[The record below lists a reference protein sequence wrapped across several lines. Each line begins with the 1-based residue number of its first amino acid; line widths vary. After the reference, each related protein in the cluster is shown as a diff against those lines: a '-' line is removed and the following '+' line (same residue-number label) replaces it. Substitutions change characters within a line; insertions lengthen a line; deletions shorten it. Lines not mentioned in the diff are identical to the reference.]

1 MITFRTRIQVSSKD
15 SRIGTL
21 ELQTYQPIT
30 RYQVQNAAHQALK
43 RLNAIPDKSER
54 TLDRYAKL
62 LTPSSTSLSHV
73 RTITSPATKT
83 APLPSTQNCNTG
95 GSTSW
100 TTEIG

>member
-1 MITFRTRIQVSSKD
+1 MITFRTRILVSNKD
-15 SRIGTL
+15 DRIGTL

-62 LTPSSTSLSHV
+62 LTAYLPIV
-73 RTITSPATKT
+73 NITIPCQDYNITCDKDGAI
-83 APLPSTQNCNTG
+83 AVNAEL
-95 GSTSW
+95 
-100 TTEIG
+100 